1 MKKIAIAVVLLS
13 AVVAPAVAADNY
25 VGIRAGQAKT
35 SIENNTFNTG
45 TVNSTNPTGWG
56 VFIGHDFNPN
66 FAVEAE
72 YLNLGEIKGV
82 NGGVNGSVKSTG
94 FSVSG
99 VGSFP
104 INEQFSLFGKLGYAM
119 ITGSPGGSFTGS
131 DQKSRALTYGV
142 GGQFNVAPSVGIRLG
157 WDKYKFNDTSMNGNA
172 SLVSIGG
179 LIKF

>member
-72 YLNLGEIKGV
+72 YLNL
-82 NGGVNGSVKSTG
+82 VNGSVKSTG